1 MKKKLICILGLLFL
15 LVYAGLA
22 GTGAKL
28 QLDAAQEFRQMKAAL
43 ERGEEID
50 QTHYTATA
58 PAVGGA
64 EKPRPESGTGSV
76 SGCFGVG
83 RSRANQLEGIYF
95 GGGYS
100 HAGRRSCH
108 FALLAAKRCRSR
120 QLLYRA
126 VCGILQ
132 RCRLWC
138 GSRSFH
144 HAASGDQSVENGAQG
159 IKEYTF
165 LNGVIYWQRNLLV
178 LK

>member
-1 MKKKLICILGLLFL
+1 MKKKLICILGLLLL

-58 PAVGGA
+58 QRSEELKSLGR
-64 EKPRPESGTGSV
+64 K
-76 SGCFGVG
+76 VG
-83 RSRANQLEGIYF
+83 RVAYLAALALAAV
-95 GGGYS
+95 GYS

-108 FALLAAKRCRSR
+108 FALLAAKRCRGR
-120 QLLYRA
+120 QLLHRA

-132 RCRLWC
+132 RCRLWR
-138 GSRSFH
+138 GSRAFH
-144 HAASGDQSVENGAQG
+144 YAASGDQSVENSAQG
-159 IKEYTF
+159 IK
-165 LNGVIYWQRNLLV
+165 N
-178 LK
+178 

>member
-58 PAVGGA
+58 QRSEELKSLGRKVGRVAYLGCVGA
-64 EKPRPESGTGSV
+64 
-76 SGCFGVG
+76 G
-83 RSRANQLEGIYF
+83 RSRADQLEGIYF

-120 QLLYRA
+120 QLLHRA

-132 RCRLWC
+132 RCRLRC
-138 GSRSFH
+138 GSRAFH
-144 HAASGDQSVENGAQG
+144 HAASGDQSVENSAQG
-159 IKEYTF
+159 IK
-165 LNGVIYWQRNLLV
+165 NWS
-178 LK
+178 